1 MVNEWIRELY
11 RLQPHAIMPAPL
23 AAVEQ
28 DLEVCDEYFRHG
40 PAGEVVAAVFASDSN
55 MELIWAMEG
64 CRHILV
70 DLLKEVME
78 RNKIRFLAMNWTRYP
93 IRLEHLGFRLRGR
106 YFRLIY
112 NRNMHNHRTVL
123 PGF

>member
-1 MVNEWIRELY
+1 
-11 RLQPHAIMPAPL
+11 MPAPL

-78 RNKIRFLAMNWTRYP
+78 RNKIRFLAMIDQSVAVFPNLHFLTNS
-93 IRLEHLGFRLRGR
+93 HLQLCLNCD
-106 YFRLIY
+106 Y
-112 NRNMHNHRTVL
+112 V
-123 PGF
+123 